1 MKKIYIFN
9 IFVTLILHIIIPICI
24 YLIFGFQYE
33 YAPVKEQ
40 YVYMAAII
48 LAGVLLAS
56 AILIV
61 VFSRNKR
68 NITLQNLYDSKLL
81 GGNTIE
87 IIFIFTLFINIIKI
101 IQTGNFD
108 SILNGAG
115 NGSIIAYLQL
125 FFDIRVVYFCVLIKS
140 YRAKSFGKIFLWS
153 ILYVGISLMYSSR
166 SGILWM
172 VFFNA
177 WIVLGVEISSRMK
190 KNILLIICLAVG
202 ISPFLFAYST
212 NSRATERQS
221 AQYMAHKIV
230 ARISYDEIAGI
241 ELEQY
246 MENKYQKEIFQ
257 EKYGLI
263 NQLEQCINSIMPGDL
278 FESDVQPNQYWRAV
292 FVGWSLQGCQEHYMS
307 MTSMLPMYLIMK
319 YGFFYGITI
328 SILVIVGIYFLIS
341 KIKEPVVS
349 SFLAG
354 VIFYTFFQ
362 FFDWC
367 YHFRD
372 MFCFVLT
379 FLMIRCLGILTNKI
393 KIRSFRLGRACV

>member
-1 MKKIYIFN
+1 
-9 IFVTLILHIIIPICI
+9 
-24 YLIFGFQYE
+24 
-33 YAPVKEQ
+33 
-40 YVYMAAII
+40 
-48 LAGVLLAS
+48 
-56 AILIV
+56 
-61 VFSRNKR
+61 
-68 NITLQNLYDSKLL
+68 
-81 GGNTIE
+81 
-87 IIFIFTLFINIIKI
+87 
-101 IQTGNFD
+101 
-108 SILNGAG
+108 
-115 NGSIIAYLQL
+115 
-125 FFDIRVVYFCVLIKS
+125 
-140 YRAKSFGKIFLWS
+140 
-153 ILYVGISLMYSSR
+153 
-166 SGILWM
+166 
-172 VFFNA
+172 
-177 WIVLGVEISSRMK
+177 
-190 KNILLIICLAVG
+190 
-202 ISPFLFAYST
+202 
-212 NSRATERQS
+212 
-221 AQYMAHKIV
+221 MAHKMV

-257 EKYGLI
+257 EKYGVM

-319 YGFFYGITI
+319 YGFFYGIII
-328 SILVIVGIYFLIS
+328 SIVVIVGIYFLIS